1 MSIIEEEEEGRKEGK
16 GKKMSDYN
24 SNAVDKVRQDGVA
37 KVFMLSRQAM
47 QAEMARLMRQ
57 NWRDRVGP
65 LIGLSEKAKKSTT
78 IG

>member
-1 MSIIEEEEEGRKEGK
+1 
-16 GKKMSDYN
+16 MSDYN
-24 SNAVDKVRQDGVA
+24 SNAVDNVRQDGVA

-47 QAEMARLMRQ
+47 QAEMARVRMQ
-57 NWRDRVGP
+57 SWRDRVGP

>member
-1 MSIIEEEEEGRKEGK
+1 MSTTPEQIR
-16 GKKMSDYN
+16 
-24 SNAVDKVRQDGVA
+24 RDGVA

-57 NWRDRVGP
+57 NWRDKVGP
-65 LIGLSEKAKKSTT
+65 LIGLSEKARKSTT

>member
-1 MSIIEEEEEGRKEGK
+1 MSIIEEEEERKK
-16 GKKMSDYN
+16 RKRKKMSDYN

-47 QAEMARLMRQ
+47 QAEMARLMRK
-57 NWRDRVGP
+57 NWRDKVGP

>member
-1 MSIIEEEEEGRKEGK
+1 MSIIEEEERKERK
-16 GKKMSDYN
+16 RKKMSDYN

-47 QAEMARLMRQ
+47 QAEMARVRMQ
-57 NWRDRVGP
+57 SWRDRVGP